1 MKHTINFMLVAN
13 MIEQQL
19 QQQELKKWIAVKMVN
34 ALKKVMMV
42 KIAVKMEQLKW
53 IAAKMANAPKK
64 DMMVKTAAKT
74 RKSININ
81 LSNSLI

>member
-1 MKHTINFMLVAN
+1 
-13 MIEQQL
+13 
-19 QQQELKKWIAVKMVN
+19 MVN

-42 KIAVKMEQLKW
+42 KIAAKKMEQLKW

-64 DMMVKTAAKT
+64 DMMVKTAAKM

>member
-1 MKHTINFMLVAN
+1 MA
-13 MIEQQL
+13 
-19 QQQELKKWIAVKMVN
+19 N

-42 KIAVKMEQLKW
+42 KIAVKMEQEKW

-64 DMMVKTAAKT
+64 DMMVKTAAKM

>member
-1 MKHTINFMLVAN
+1 
-13 MIEQQL
+13 
-19 QQQELKKWIAVKMVN
+19 
-34 ALKKVMMV
+34 MV
-42 KIAVKMEQLKW
+42 KIDVKTEQEKW

-64 DMMVKTAAKT
+64 GMMVKTAAKT